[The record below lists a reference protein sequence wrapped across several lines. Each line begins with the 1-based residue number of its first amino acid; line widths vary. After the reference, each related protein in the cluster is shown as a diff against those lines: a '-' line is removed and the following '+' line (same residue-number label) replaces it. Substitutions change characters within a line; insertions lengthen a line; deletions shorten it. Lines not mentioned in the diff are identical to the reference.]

1 MRIPLL
7 ISILISVV
15 LTVLLAIVG
24 VVRSAM
30 AKNWERARQSPRRR
44 GICA

>member
-7 ISILISVV
+7 ITILISVV

-24 VVRSAM
+24 VARSAM
-30 AKNWERARQSPRRR
+30 AKN
-44 GICA
+44 